1 MNTYTM
7 RTRNIP
13 LQDVW
18 DVIVVGGGPAG
29 CTAAAAAARE
39 GASTLLIEATGALGG
54 MGTSGLVQAWCPF
67 TDKEK
72 IIYGGFAERILK
84 KSIDGMPHVPKDQYD
99 WTPIDAEQ
107 LKRIYDDLVTEHGV
121 TVLFNSFLATVESDQ
136 RGVIDALIV
145 SNKAGLTAYK
155 ARIYVD
161 CTGDGDLAAWAGAEF
176 QKGNESGEL
185 QAATHCFVLTNVDE
199 YGYRHGVRLHNY
211 NPDSPIGAIIEDG
224 KYPEIIDRHLNDKQ
238 VGPGAVG
245 FNAGH
250 IWDVDNTR
258 PESVSSAMM
267 QGRRIAH
274 AFRRALAEYHPEAF
288 ANAWLA
294 STGSLMGIR
303 ETRRIVG
310 DYMLTADDYDA
321 RRSFDDEICRNSYY
335 LDVHCRITD
344 PHLKKEAAS
353 GRMGPGESHGIPYR
367 CLTPRGMKNL
377 LVAGRSIST
386 DRAINGSTRV
396 MPVCLAMGEAAGI
409 AAAMAAQEDI
419 PDTRSVDT
427 VELRNRLRA
436 YGAYLPGT
444 ENGSPTPQGRRLAP
458 PIISSEAK
466 ESRDA

>member
-1 MNTYTM
+1 MNQYIM
-7 RTRNIP
+7 RERKLT
-13 LQDVW
+13 LEDSW

-39 GASTLLIEATGALGG
+39 GARTLLIEATGALGG

-67 TDKEK
+67 TDKK
-72 IIYGGFAERILK
+72 RIIYGGLAERILK
-84 KSIDGMPHVPKDQYD
+84 ECIDGMPHVPEDYYD

-121 TVLFNSFLATVESDQ
+121 TVLFNSFLAAVESENIESVDT
-136 RGVIDALIV
+136 LIV
-145 SNKAGLTAYK
+145 SSKAGLRAYK
-155 ARIYVD
+155 ANIYVD
-161 CTGDGDLAAWAGAEF
+161 CTGDADVAAWAGAEF

-185 QAATHCFVLTNVDE
+185 QAATHCFVLTNVSE
-199 YGYRHGVRLHNY
+199 YGYRHGVRLHRRNS
-211 NPDSPIGAIIEDG
+211 DSPINAILEDAN
-224 KYPEIIDRHLNDKQ
+224 YPEITDTHINDKP

-250 IWDVDNTR
+250 IWNVDNTQ
-258 PESVSSAMM
+258 PETVSAAMM
-267 QGRRIAH
+267 KGRKIAH
-274 AFRRALAEYHPEAF
+274 AFQRALAEYHPAF
-288 ANAWLA
+288 ANSWLA

-321 RRSFDDEICRNSYY
+321 RRSFEDEICRNSYY
-335 LDVHCRITD
+335 LDVHCKPDD
-344 PHLKKEAAS
+344 PHRKKEAKS

-367 CLTPRGMKNL
+367 CLTPRGLRNV

-409 AAAMAAQEDI
+409 AAAMAAGKDT

-427 VELRNRLRA
+427 WQLRRRLRR
-436 YGAYLPGT
+436 YGAYLPET
-444 ENGSPTPQGRRLAP
+444 EGVMN
-458 PIISSEAK
+458 
-466 ESRDA
+466 DN